1 MNPTTLHRLEQLMRK
16 PESEGLSAEQRS
28 VRWRGMVA

>member
-16 PESEGLSAEQRS
+16 PESEGLSAEQS